1 MAEPRVIRNRDVAE
15 VIVETPEG
23 HEHLRASI
31 RLADGTEWVL
41 QEATLANLVRA
52 YVSLK
57 THPML
62 GRVRLVGRPVGDRK
76 PGYAEWQLL
85 EEE

>member
-1 MAEPRVIRNRDVAE
+1 MSEPRVIRNRDVAE
-15 VIVETPEG
+15 VVVEAPAG
-23 HEHLRASI
+23 HEHLRASL
-31 RLADGTEWVL
+31 RLVDGTEWVL

-57 THPML
+57 THPTL
-62 GRVRLVGRPVGDRK
+62 GRVRLVGRAVGDRK